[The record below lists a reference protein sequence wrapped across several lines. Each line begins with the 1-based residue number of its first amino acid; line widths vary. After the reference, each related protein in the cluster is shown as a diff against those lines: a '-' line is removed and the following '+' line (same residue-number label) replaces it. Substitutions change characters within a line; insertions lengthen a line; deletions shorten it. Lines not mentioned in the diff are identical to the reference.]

1 MIERQP
7 ADTNRKKTGA
17 SGTHVGLMLG
27 RPPMPV
33 YRMTPGASPRK
44 WEAYALFRLG
54 CGQFLL
60 REAFAGNCR
69 LRKLPT
75 APLNCFLTM
84 DCRQAAK

>member
-7 ADTNRKKTGA
+7 AGTNRKKIWR
-17 SGTHVGLMLG
+17 LG
-27 RPPMPV
+27 YSRPFDA
-33 YRMTPGASPRK
+33 RSA
-44 WEAYALFRLG
+44 AYASTVKGGR
-54 CGQFLL
+54 FLL